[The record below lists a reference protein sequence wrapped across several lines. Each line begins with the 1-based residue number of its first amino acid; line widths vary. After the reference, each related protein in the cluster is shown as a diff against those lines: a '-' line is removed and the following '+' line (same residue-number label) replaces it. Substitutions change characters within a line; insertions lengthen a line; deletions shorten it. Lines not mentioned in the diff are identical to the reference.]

1 MATHFLQSNENKTP
15 ENYMNAQ
22 KDEKKK
28 NRKSMGG
35 QQPKSISK
43 KINHINK

>member
-28 NRKSMGG
+28 TEKAWEDNNQNPYQKR
-35 QQPKSISK
+35 
-43 KINHINK
+43 